1 MKIIA
6 DKDIPFL
13 FGVFEPFCDIE
24 YFHHSKIN
32 NQIVLGADVLIIR
45 TRTICNAELLKGSKV
60 KFIASAT
67 IGFDHIDVDYCKKE
81 GISWKNSPGCNSGA
95 VKQWFMSA
103 IFALIAKQNM
113 NIRDITLG
121 VVGVGHVGSK
131 VASFAEAIGLRV
143 LLNDPPRE
151 RVEGNCNFRVMQS
164 IIRECNLIS
173 FHVPLIHNGPDK
185 TFHLVN
191 QSFIESLQPGTMLIN
206 CSRGEVI
213 DTNAFLSVGK
223 KKKLKAVLDVF
234 ENEPSISQ
242 ELASMASI
250 ITPHIAGYSIEGKAN
265 ATTQVVQRVAEYLE
279 IPLNDW
285 QPDYELPGYLNQL
298 VVDAK
303 NKENDEVMAEVICR
317 TYAVEKDD
325 ALLRKNLNNFEN
337 IRSSYV
343 YRYEPQDWT
352 IGLLN
357 GGAEIIQSLKAIGFQ
372 VKAVG

>member
-1 MKIIA
+1 
-6 DKDIPFL
+6 
-13 FGVFEPFCDIE
+13 
-24 YFHHSKIN
+24 
-32 NQIVLGADVLIIR
+32 
-45 TRTICNAELLKGSKV
+45 
-60 KFIASAT
+60 
-67 IGFDHIDVDYCKKE
+67 
-81 GISWKNSPGCNSGA
+81 
-95 VKQWFMSA
+95 
-103 IFALIAKQNM
+103 
-113 NIRDITLG
+113 
-121 VVGVGHVGSK
+121 
-131 VASFAEAIGLRV
+131 
-143 LLNDPPRE
+143 
-151 RVEGNCNFRVMQS
+151 
-164 IIRECNLIS
+164 
-173 FHVPLIHNGPDK
+173 
-185 TFHLVN
+185 
-191 QSFIESLQPGTMLIN
+191 
-206 CSRGEVI
+206 
-213 DTNAFLSVGK
+213 
-223 KKKLKAVLDVF
+223 
-234 ENEPSISQ
+234 
-242 ELASMASI
+242 MASI